1 MIKRTF
7 LISVLMFIPIVGL
20 AKNADM
26 DEIYS
31 TQGIEI
37 ETSAEKSKIITEE
50 KNEQKQ
56 DKNRSKIYILNK
68 KKIEIEEFRKNK
80 KQKELEY
87 LEKRLELKK
96 NKLENRFPVQEK
108 GEQK

>member
-1 MIKRTF
+1 
-7 LISVLMFIPIVGL
+7 MFIPIVGL